1 MSKVILINGNNKID
15 SRLTGVQSVIEQSF
29 QKQRVQTE
37 VIYVHQLPAND
48 LIRVNFNS
56 EILQREL
63 KKVVEADVIV
73 LLTPIYK
80 ASYTGILKTFIDLI
94 PQKGFEE
101 KIVWPVAIGGTAHH
115 LLAIDYTLKPLA
127 ITLGATQIAKS
138 VFVQEQQVIK
148 VDALVYN
155 VDLKI
160 QARLAQEVERI
171 TDQLIQKEEA
181 IQQNV

>member
-15 SRLTGVQSVIEQSF
+15 SRLTEVQSVIEQSF
-29 QKQRVQTE
+29 QKQGVQTE

-48 LIRVNFNS
+48 LIRANFNS

-171 TDQLIQKEEA
+171 TDQLIQKEEV

>member
-48 LIRVNFNS
+48 LIRANFNS

-138 VFVQEQQVIK
+138 VFVQEQQVTK

>member
-15 SRLTGVQSVIEQSF
+15 SRLTGIHSVIEQSF
-29 QKQRVQTE
+29 QKQGVQTE
-37 VIYVHQLPAND
+37 VIYIHQLPAND

-138 VFVQEQQVIK
+138 VFVQEQQVTK
-148 VDALVYN
+148 VDAFVYN
-155 VDLKI
+155 VELEI
-160 QARLAQEVERI
+160 QGRLAQEVERI
-171 TDQLIQKEEA
+171 TNQLIQKEKV
-181 IQQNV
+181 IQ

>member
-15 SRLTGVQSVIEQSF
+15 SRLTEVQSVIEQSF
-29 QKQRVQTE
+29 QKQGVQTE

-48 LIRVNFNS
+48 LIRANFNS

-138 VFVQEQQVIK
+138 VFVQEQQVTK

>member
-48 LIRVNFNS
+48 LIRANFNS